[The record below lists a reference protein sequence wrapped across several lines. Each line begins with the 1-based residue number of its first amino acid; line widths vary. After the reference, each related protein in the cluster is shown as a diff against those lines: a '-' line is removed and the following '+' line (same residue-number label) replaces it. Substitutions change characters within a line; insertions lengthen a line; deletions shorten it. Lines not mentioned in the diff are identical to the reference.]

1 MFKVTL
7 GDYIV
12 LIGEVMK
19 PILLVDFN
27 NMAHRAR
34 AGFGRGD
41 HALTYTFFL
50 ILRKAVETFDPSR
63 VYIIKEGRPLKRREA
78 FTEYKAGRTNPGDDF
93 WRQHADIL
101 EILSHMPVHI
111 VRHAERECDDVIAH
125 LTNVTHVEDPV
136 IVLSTDSD
144 FIQLLKWGSER
155 VRLWNPTKD
164 KWIDPVPY
172 DYVKWK
178 SLVGDGSDGIPGFK
192 GIGTVTAQKLL
203 EDQEKFESF
212 LEVEG
217 RKAHFER
224 NHFLITF
231 EPIQSEDEIEKQT
244 PQSNWENVQ
253 ASFGDRGFGTLLKEK
268 TWTKFVNTFAGLS

>member
-1 MFKVTL
+1 
-7 GDYIV
+7 
-12 LIGEVMK
+12 MK
-19 PILLVDFN
+19 PVLLVDFN
-27 NMAHRAR
+27 NMVYRAR

-50 ILRKAVETFDPSR
+50 ILRKAVETFDPSL

-93 WRQHADIL
+93 WRQHGEILDIL
-101 EILSHMPVHI
+101 SRMPVHI

-125 LTNVTHVEDPV
+125 LTNVTHSEDPV
-136 IVLSTDSD
+136 VVLSTDSD

-155 VRLWNPTKD
+155 VKLWNPTKD

-203 EDQEKFESF
+203 EDNEKFESF
-212 LEVEG
+212 LNTEE
-217 RKAHFER
+217 RRSHFER

-231 EPIQSEDEIEKQT
+231 DPIHIEEEIEKH
-244 PQSNWENVQ
+244 PPHSDWEGVRS
-253 ASFGDRGFGTLLKEK
+253 SFEEKGFGSLLKEK
-268 TWTKFVNTFAGLS
+268 TWNKFVNTFAGLN